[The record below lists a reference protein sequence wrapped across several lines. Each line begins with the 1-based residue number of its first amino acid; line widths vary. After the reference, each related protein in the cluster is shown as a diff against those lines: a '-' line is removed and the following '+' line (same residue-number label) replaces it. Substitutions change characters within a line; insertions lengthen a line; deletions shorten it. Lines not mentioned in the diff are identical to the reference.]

1 MNLTRAFVAAAVI
14 LTGVTAFEVA
24 FAQALAPTDP
34 SSKQSVA
41 KRVETWTT
49 EQWNAAKKKS
59 GLRIGQNGPIARNN
73 RRHRSSQDEKGWSF
87 LY

>member
-49 EQWNAAKKKS
+49 KQ
-59 GLRIGQNGPIARNN
+59 
-73 RRHRSSQDEKGWSF
+73 
-87 LY
+87 